1 MKKKFR
7 IIAFILFFI
16 SIMGIS
22 TAFSKE
28 LSEPNNENAGI
39 SMTVDSKRNGKM
51 PKRFR
56 KASDKIETTEKTP
69 NLTGLSDL
77 KESGSAQFTP
87 GNIDMVKKAIGSKN
101 IVVVDLRQESHGFIN
116 GWAVSWKK
124 DGKNKANKGLTKSQ
138 VLKTEEELLK
148 SIKLNEPI
156 EIKGKTIV
164 PTEVQDEKQLVTKY
178 DMKYVRIPVTDNERP
193 DDDMVD
199 YFVNM
204 VKTLPEDTWFHF
216 HCKAGIGRTT
226 TFMAMYDMMKNA
238 KKVSLEDIMERQTL
252 IGGKEIL
259 KPENGKKGNS
269 QRRSDFLR
277 NFYEYAKQNN
287 DNFETS
293 WSKWLKSK

>member
-28 LSEPNNENAGI
+28 LSEPNNANAGI
-39 SMTVDSKRNGKM
+39 SMTVDSKRNGKI

-259 KPENGKKGNS
+259 KPENGKNGNS